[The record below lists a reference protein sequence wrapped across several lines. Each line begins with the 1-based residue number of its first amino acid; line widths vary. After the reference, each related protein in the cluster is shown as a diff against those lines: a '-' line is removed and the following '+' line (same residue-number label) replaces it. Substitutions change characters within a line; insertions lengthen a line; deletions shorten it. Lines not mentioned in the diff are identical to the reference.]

1 MSGKRRL
8 PSWLRTE
15 RASGES
21 YTMVKHLVEDN
32 RLHTIC
38 TSGNCPNIGE
48 CWNAGTAT
56 LMILGDICT
65 RSCKFCGTSS
75 GKPVPPD
82 SDEPVRVANA
92 VKTMRLR
99 HCVITSVD
107 RDDLPDGGAAHWA
120 ETIRQIREVNPGVTI
135 ETLIPDF
142 RGNTADIDKVVD
154 AGPDVISHNIETVSR
169 LTPQIRSVAKYE
181 VSLAV
186 LKHIASRGVR
196 AKSGLMLGLGETE
209 EEVLEAL
216 NDLYATG
223 CRIVTIGQYLAP
235 SLAHIPVVEY
245 VAPEKFEEYRQR
257 GLMMGFGFVESSPLV
272 RSSFHAEKHIM
283 PENGERKAEHSA
295 AMKEKDA
302 SSPVTGKKTSGTDD
316 KDPAYLTLSQISGTI
331 QAASDTLKTSPVSAP
346 PTRVIFDDLGR
357 KDYKETWDYQER
369 IFNAK
374 VAEKGNGIPAGNKTA
389 DRLIFVEHNH
399 VYTLGKS
406 GSEQNLLLDY
416 IQLQARNASFY
427 RIDRGGDITYHGP
440 GQLVGYPIFD
450 LEEMKIGL
458 RDYISKL
465 EEAII
470 MCLSRFGIEGGR
482 LKGATGVW
490 IDPDNSARA
499 RKICAIG
506 VRASRHVTMHGFA
519 LNVSTDLSYFNHIN
533 PCGFT
538 DKGVTSIEK
547 ETGKKVDVEA
557 VKIYLRN
564 TMREVFGYEYY

>member
-1 MSGKRRL
+1 MTGERRL
-8 PSWLRTE
+8 PSWLKMQ

-21 YTMVKHLVEDN
+21 YTMVKRLVEDN
-32 RLHTIC
+32 HLHTIC

-65 RSCKFCGTSS
+65 RSCKFCGTRT
-75 GKPVPPD
+75 GKPLPPD
-82 SDEPVRVANA
+82 PGEPERVARA
-92 VKTMRLR
+92 VKTMRLK

-120 ETIRQIREVNPGVTI
+120 ATVRRIKEVNPGVTI

-142 RGNTADIDKVVD
+142 RGNFTDIDRVIA
-154 AGPDVISHNIETVSR
+154 AGPDVISHNIETVRR
-169 LTPQIRSVAKYE
+169 LTQEIRSVAKYD

-186 LKHIASRGVR
+186 LRHIAARGVR

-209 EEVLEAL
+209 EEVIEAL
-216 NDLYATG
+216 SDLHATG

-235 SLAHIPVVEY
+235 SLLHIPVAQY
-245 VAPEKFEEYRQR
+245 ITPEKFNEYRR
-257 GLMMGFGFVESSPLV
+257 KGLGIGFEFVESSPLV
-272 RSSFHAEKHIM
+272 RSSYHAEKHVARST
-283 PENGERKAEHSA
+283 GQGSA
-295 AMKEKDA
+295 VK
-302 SSPVTGKKTSGTDD
+302 
-316 KDPAYLTLSQISGTI
+316 
-331 QAASDTLKTSPVSAP
+331 
-346 PTRVIFDDLGR
+346 VIYDDLGWR
-357 KDYKETWDYQER
+357 DYKETWDYQER
-369 IFNAK
+369 FFNAR
-374 VAEKGNGIPAGNKTA
+374 VAEKGERNGNPQRTP

-406 GSEQNLLLDY
+406 GSDQNLLLDY
-416 IQLQARNASFY
+416 IQLKARDAAFY

-450 LEEMKIGL
+450 LEAMKIGL
-458 RDYISKL
+458 REYIHLL

-470 MCLSRFGIEGGR
+470 RCIARYGITGGR

-490 IDPDNSARA
+490 LDPDIGTRA

-506 VRASRHVTMHGFA
+506 VRASRYVTMHGFA
-519 LNVSTDLSYFNHIN
+519 LNINTDLSYFDHIN

-547 ETGKKVDVEA
+547 ETGKKASMDDV
-557 VKIYLRN
+557 KSDMRN
-564 TMREVFGYEYY
+564 TMREVFGYDYY

>member
-8 PSWLRTE
+8 PSWLRME

-21 YTMVKHLVEDN
+21 YTMVKRLVEDN

-38 TSGNCPNIGE
+38 TSGNCPNLGE

-65 RSCKFCGTSS
+65 RSCKFCGTRN
-75 GKPVPPD
+75 GKPKPPD
-82 SDEPVRVANA
+82 SDEPVRIADA
-92 VKTMRLR
+92 VNTMGLR

-120 ETIRQIREVNPGVTI
+120 STIGKIREVNPGVTI
-135 ETLIPDF
+135 EALIPDF
-142 RGNTADIDKVVD
+142 RGNTTYIDKVVN
-154 AGPDVISHNIETVSR
+154 AGPDVISHNIETVRR

-186 LKHIASRGVR
+186 LRHIASRGVR
-196 AKSGLMLGLGETE
+196 AKSGLMLGLGERE
-209 EEVLEAL
+209 EEILEAL

-245 VAPEKFEEYRQR
+245 VTPEKFEEYHQR
-257 GLMMGFGFVESSPLV
+257 GLDMGFEFVESSPLV
-272 RSSFHAEKHIM
+272 RSSFHAEKHIRSG
-283 PENGERKAEHSA
+283 NGEGRAEPGA
-295 AMKEKDA
+295 PDGEKDTA
-302 SSPVTGKKTSGTDD
+302 SPATAAITSVMR
-316 KDPAYLTLSQISGTI
+316 PEPIAQ
-331 QAASDTLKTSPVSAP
+331 
-346 PTRVIFDDLGR
+346 VIFDDLGF
-357 KDYKETWDYQER
+357 KDYKETWDYQELL
-369 IFNAK
+369 FNAK
-374 VAEKGNGIPAGNKTA
+374 VAEKGNGSTVGNKTA

-406 GSEQNLLLDY
+406 GSDQNLLLDY
-416 IQLQARNASFY
+416 IQLQARDATFY

-450 LEEMKIGL
+450 LEGMKIGL
-458 RDYISKL
+458 RDYIHLL

-470 MCLSRFGIEGGR
+470 RCISRSGIEGGR

-490 IDPDNSARA
+490 IDPENSVRA

-533 PCGFT
+533 PCGYT

-547 ETGKKVDVEA
+547 ETGKKVDMDV
-557 VKIYLRN
+557 VKIDLRN